1 MGLGGQVIKKNK
13 KNTILI
19 NNLRHLRAVAPV
31 PPSSTDA
38 HLHVI

>member
-1 MGLGGQVIKKNK
+1 MGLAGQVIKK

-19 NNLRHLRAVAPV
+19 NNSRHLRAVAPV